1 MNGLASADK
10 EVQTVVVEAPARLHL
25 GFMDLNG
32 ATGRRF
38 GSLGLTLEGFSTRI
52 YAERAAT
59 FSVEG
64 AQTQRAM
71 RVLRRLQERLRLDG
85 AVRMAVVQAIPEH
98 TGLGSGTQ
106 LAIAAGIAV
115 TRLYQLSLSAREI
128 AALLDRGS
136 RSGIGIGAFDHGGFL
151 IDGGRG
157 ESEEPPRITSRI
169 TFPSNWRILLIF
181 DLRAQGLHG
190 ADEERAFDALPLFP
204 EASAAHLCRLVLMH
218 LMPALAEADVLE
230 FGKAVSELQRVVGDH
245 FAPAQGGRYASR
257 KVSEVLAWLERQ
269 GVNCVGQSSWGPTGF
284 AVVDSEICAG
294 KLLCEAEKRWGADN
308 ALRFKVCAARN
319 RGGEVLLQQRS
330 IKTGTI

>member
-1 MNGLASADK
+1 MNGLLNTDK
-10 EVQTVVVEAPARLHL
+10 EAQSVVVEAPARLHL

-52 YAERAAT
+52 YAERAAM

-71 RVLRRLQERLRLDG
+71 RVLRRLHERLGLRG

-106 LAIAAGIAV
+106 LGIAAGIAAA
-115 TRLYQLSLSAREI
+115 RLYNLNLGAREI
-128 AALLDRGS
+128 AAVLDRGS
-136 RSGIGIGAFDHGGFL
+136 RSGIGIGAFDEGGFL

-157 ESEEPPRITSRI
+157 KSDEPPRITSRI
-169 TFPSNWRILLIF
+169 TFPSQWRILLVF

-190 ADEERAFDALPLFP
+190 ADEDEVFRTLPQFP

-218 LMPALAEADVLE
+218 LMPALVEADVQE

-257 KVSEVLAWLERQ
+257 KVSEVLAWLENQ
-269 GVNCVGQSSWGPTGF
+269 GVSCVGQSSWGPTGF
-284 AVVDSEICAG
+284 AVVDSEIRAG
-294 KLLCEAEKRWGADN
+294 GLLREVEARWGADS

-319 RGGEVLLQQRS
+319 RGGEVLLQQRG

>member
-1 MNGLASADK
+1 MNGLPSADK
-10 EVQTVVVEAPARLHL
+10 VVQSVVVEAPARLHL

-52 YAERAAT
+52 YAERADM

-71 RVLRRLQERLRLDG
+71 RVLRRLHNRLGLRG

-106 LAIAAGIAV
+106 LAIAAGIAMA
-115 TRLYQLSLSAREI
+115 RLYQLNLNAREI
-128 AALLDRGS
+128 AAALDRGN
-136 RSGIGIGAFDHGGFL
+136 RSGIGIGAFDQGGFL
-151 IDGGRG
+151 IDGGLG
-157 ESEEPPRITSRI
+157 KSEEPPRITSRI
-169 TFPSNWRILLIF
+169 TFPPQWRILLIF

-190 ADEERAFDALPLFP
+190 ADEDKVFNTLPLFP

-218 LMPALAEADVLE
+218 LMPALVEADVGE

-257 KVSEVLAWLERQ
+257 KVSEVLAWLENR

-294 KLLCEAEKRWGADN
+294 DLLREAEARWGTDS
-308 ALRFKVCAARN
+308 ALRFKICAARN

-330 IKTGTI
+330 TKTGTV

>member
-1 MNGLASADK
+1 M
-10 EVQTVVVEAPARLHL
+10 
-25 GFMDLNG
+25 
-32 ATGRRF
+32 
-38 GSLGLTLEGFSTRI
+38 
-52 YAERAAT
+52 

-71 RVLRRLQERLRLDG
+71 HVLRRLHEWLGLRG

-106 LAIAAGIAV
+106 LAIAAGIAAA
-115 TRLYQLSLSAREI
+115 RLYDLNLGAREI
-128 AALLDRGS
+128 AAVLDRGN
-136 RSGIGIGAFDHGGFL
+136 RSGIGIGAFDQGGFL

-157 ESEEPPRITSRI
+157 KNDEPPRITSRI
-169 TFPSNWRILLIF
+169 TFPSQWRILLIF

-190 ADEERAFDALPLFP
+190 ADEDEVFRTLPEFP

-218 LMPALAEADVLE
+218 LMPALVEADIQE
-230 FGKAVSELQRVVGDH
+230 FGKAVSEVQRVVGDH

-257 KVSEVLAWLERQ
+257 KVSEVLAWLESQ

-284 AVVDSEICAG
+284 AVVDSEIRAG
-294 KLLCEAEKRWGADN
+294 SLLREVEARWGADS

-330 IKTGTI
+330 M

>member
-1 MNGLASADK
+1 MNGLLNTDK
-10 EVQTVVVEAPARLHL
+10 EAQSVVVEAPARLHL

-52 YAERAAT
+52 YAERAAM

-71 RVLRRLQERLRLDG
+71 RVLRRLHERLGLRG
-85 AVRMAVVQAIPEH
+85 AVR
-98 TGLGSGTQ
+98 TQ
-106 LAIAAGIAV
+106 LGIAAGIAAA
-115 TRLYQLSLSAREI
+115 RLYNLNLGAREI
-128 AALLDRGS
+128 AAVLDRGS
-136 RSGIGIGAFDHGGFL
+136 RSGIGIGAFDEGGFL

-157 ESEEPPRITSRI
+157 KSDEPPRITSRI
-169 TFPSNWRILLIF
+169 TFPSQWRILLVF

-190 ADEERAFDALPLFP
+190 AGEDEVFRTLPQFP

-218 LMPALAEADVLE
+218 LMPALVEADVQE

-257 KVSEVLAWLERQ
+257 KVSEVLAWLESQ

-284 AVVDSEICAG
+284 AVVDSEIRAG
-294 KLLCEAEKRWGADN
+294 GLLREVEARWGADS